1 MQFNIMGFQLERLA
15 EAKRWLFQALRDL
28 KAAKDSTNAGNY
40 EWASFQAQQSA
51 EKAVKALL
59 HGLGMG
65 AWGHSLVELLE
76 ALKNQ
81 GIEEVIVYAREL
93 DRHYIPS
100 RYPNSYES
108 GYPAM
113 YYDKETA
120 ERAINYCEA
129 IINWARMHL
138 EKLGLRM

>member
-1 MQFNIMGFQLERLA
+1 MERFE
-15 EAKRWLFQALRDL
+15 EARRWLLQALRDL
-28 KAAKDSTNAGNY
+28 KAARDSVEAGNY

-59 HGLGMG
+59 YGLGIG

-76 ALKNQ
+76 LLRDQ
-81 GIEEVIVYAREL
+81 GAEEVMIYAREL

-108 GYPAM
+108 GYPGM

-120 ERAINYCEA
+120 GRAVNYCGA
-129 IINWARMHL
+129 IIDWVKTRL
-138 EKLGLRM
+138 ERLGLKL

>member
-1 MQFNIMGFQLERLA
+1 MERFE
-15 EAKRWLFQALRDL
+15 EAKRWLLQALRDL
-28 KAAKDSTNAGNY
+28 KAAEDSANTENY

-59 HGLGMG
+59 YGFGIG
-65 AWGHSLVELLE
+65 AEGHSLVELLE
-76 ALKNQ
+76 LLKDR
-81 GIEEVIVYAREL
+81 GAEEVVVYAREL
-93 DRHYIPS
+93 DRHYILSRHPS
-100 RYPNSYES
+100 SYES

-129 IINWARMHL
+129 IIDWVKLHL
-138 EKLGLRM
+138 EKLGLKL

>member
-1 MQFNIMGFQLERLA
+1 MERFE
-15 EAKRWLFQALRDL
+15 EAKRWLLQALRDL
-28 KAAKDSTNAGNY
+28 KAAGDSAKAENY

-59 HGLGMG
+59 HGLGIG
-65 AWGHSLVELLE
+65 AWGHSLVELLGL
-76 ALKNQ
+76 LKDQ
-81 GIEEVIVYAREL
+81 GAEEVMVYAREL

-120 ERAINYCEA
+120 ERAINHCEA
-129 IINWARMHL
+129 IIGWVKLRL
-138 EKLGLRM
+138 ERLGLKL

>member
-1 MQFNIMGFQLERLA
+1 MERFE
-15 EAKRWLFQALRDL
+15 EARRWLLQAFRDH
-28 KAAKDSTNAGNY
+28 KAAKDSVEAGNY

-59 HGLGMG
+59 YGLGIG

-76 ALKNQ
+76 LLRDQ
-81 GIEEVIVYAREL
+81 GADEVTVYAREL

-108 GYPAM
+108 GYPGM

-120 ERAINYCEA
+120 ERAVNYCGA
-129 IINWARMHL
+129 IIDWVKTRL
-138 EKLGLRM
+138 ERLGLKL

>member
-1 MQFNIMGFQLERLA
+1 MERLA
-15 EAKRWLFQALRDL
+15 EARRWLLQALRDL
-28 KAAKDSTNAGNY
+28 KAARDSANSENY

-59 HGLGMG
+59 HGLGVG

-76 ALKNQ
+76 ALKGQ
-81 GIEEVIVYAREL
+81 GSEEVMVYAREL

-120 ERAINYCEA
+120 ERAIDYCEA
-129 IINWARMHL
+129 IINWARKRL
-138 EKLGLRM
+138 EKLGLRT

>member
-1 MQFNIMGFQLERLA
+1 MEKFE
-15 EAKRWLFQALRDL
+15 EAKRWFFQALRDL
-28 KAAKDSTNAGNY
+28 KAARDSVKAGNY

-59 HGLGMG
+59 YGLGIG
-65 AWGHSLVELLE
+65 AWGHSLVELLGL
-76 ALKNQ
+76 LKSEDV
-81 GIEEVIVYAREL
+81 GEIIVYAREL

-108 GYPAM
+108 GYPGM

-120 ERAINYCEA
+120 ERAVQYCEA
-129 IINWARMHL
+129 IIDWAKTRL
-138 EKLGLRM
+138 ERVGLKL